1 MITSLHDQGK
11 LGMGEPSGH
20 LPPVDTAPPLQSA
33 VRFTSNIVGPLL
45 FVRDLLSFALAVPVA
60 YSIYHWLLGN
70 RLVESVHLF
79 AGTAMIGTFFLLR
92 ISKDAYLQNLFTMND
107 RSDIAVFD
115 ALMSGLIATA
125 LVFLAGMVENFSRGL
140 SILYL
145 AATMTFLAISRWP
158 FRGLLNHL
166 SRKGVIGQR
175 IAFYGADPESIASI
189 RWMLA
194 REMPHLDFVGIADDR
209 PQCEVPSLP
218 FLGGSEELSALAR
231 AGKVDQVFISSRDLP
246 PARLQEIMDR
256 LSSVCVDI
264 SLIPHQAVDLA
275 PGYGVRMFG
284 TLPVLTL
291 WERPWRDVGG
301 LIKRAEDMILAAIG
315 LLIILPLMAL
325 AALAI
330 RLSSAGPVFFVQ
342 PRIGFNNEIIHVLKF
357 RSMYVSKADH
367 RGFATTTRADPR
379 VTPVG
384 RVLRRLSIDE
394 LPQLLN
400 VLKGDMSIVGP
411 RPHATHMRVGEIY
424 YQEAVKGYA
433 GRHRIKP
440 GITGL
445 AQVKGLRGEIRTL
458 ERAKRRVELDQE
470 YMQKWSVWL
479 DLWIILLTVRAVFL
493 DPDAY

>member
-1 MITSLHDQGK
+1 MIGSSQDQGSLDVDSK
-11 LGMGEPSGH
+11 PSGSR
-20 LPPVDTAPPLQSA
+20 PASRASALQPA

-45 FVRDLLSFALAVPVA
+45 VVRDLVVLALSVPVA
-60 YSIYHWLLGN
+60 YSIYRWLFSN
-70 RLVESVHLF
+70 HLVESVHLF
-79 AGTAMIGTFFLLR
+79 AGTAMVGTFFLLR
-92 ISKDAYLQNLFTMND
+92 ISKDAYLQNLFTIND
-107 RSDIAVFD
+107 RNDIVIFD

-145 AATMTFLAISRWP
+145 GTTMTLLAASRWP
-158 FRGLLNHL
+158 FRLLLDRL
-166 SRKGVIGQR
+166 SQQGIIGQR

-194 REMPHLDFVGIADDR
+194 SEMPHLEFIGIADDR
-209 PQCEVPSLP
+209 PTCEVPSLP
-218 FLGGSEELSALAR
+218 FLGGSAELSALAR
-231 AGKVDQVFISSRDLP
+231 AGRVDQVFISSRDLP
-246 PARLQEIMDR
+246 PQRLHDIMER

-284 TLPVLTL
+284 SLPVLTL
-291 WERPWRDVGG
+291 WQRPWRDVGG
-301 LIKRAEDMILAAIG
+301 LLKRAEDLILAAVG
-315 LLIILPLMAL
+315 LLIVSPLL
-325 AALAI
+325 LLTSIAI
-330 RLSSAGPVFFVQ
+330 KLTSAGPIFFVQ
-342 PRIGFNNEIIHVLKF
+342 PRIGFNNDVINVLKF
-357 RSMYVSKADH
+357 RSMYVDMTDHQGFETTVREDH
-367 RGFATTTRADPR
+367 R
-379 VTPVG
+379 VTSVG
-384 RVLRRLSIDE
+384 RILRRLSIDE

-411 RPHATHMRVGEIY
+411 RPHATHMRVGDIY

-433 GRHRIKP
+433 GRHRVKP

-458 ERAKRRVELDQE
+458 ERAKRRVELDQQ

-479 DLWIILLTVRAVFL
+479 DLWIILLTVRAIFM
-493 DPDAY
+493 DSDAY